1 MRRTSLSALAL
12 AWLWGAGIACS
23 GDAPGPASD
32 SAGVKA
38 EGAEKIDLEA
48 ALERSEFPLLL
59 WAAYSV
65 QEEYFDK
72 SRFDG
77 REQLSWA
84 LHDLS
89 LRFPELFAKLVG
101 ERIEITVGEASESF
115 SVGELGSPLVVAG
128 VLEQVLIFAKAHL
141 DLEDEEA
148 LHRLEYTAINGLL
161 SPLDP
166 HTILLTPEERSDLG
180 VRTKGQF
187 GGIGAEIIQEERR
200 IRVVRVLPTSPAEK
214 AGLKGGDLILQIGD
228 QSTVNM
234 AVSAA
239 QKLLR
244 GPVDTEIIVKIRRDK
259 KALKIAITRQII
271 SIESVLSARLPA
283 DVGYLRLITF
293 QENTGEQVATAI
305 REMQSEVPLKAVI
318 LDLRRNTGG
327 LLTQAIAVLDLFLSE
342 GELVSVHSAIGRE
355 SESAKP
361 ETIIGPEVAIVVLID
376 EEAASASEIVSGTLA
391 VSDRAVILGRRSFGK
406 GTVQMLKPLA
416 PYGRELALKM
426 TIAEYRVA
434 GDQRIQSLGVAP
446 DLVLYPVELSDI
458 QGVARYFDLERFE
471 RERERSQVA
480 HLPSARHDPEPVKR
494 PPVAK
499 VLRYLG
505 ELRDLSEGEPTELR
519 DPEVAIAREVAL
531 ALVGI
536 DKKGRNAALR
546 AVQARLADRED
557 SALVARLKAKKIPWQ
572 GSLAASGDPKIEVVA
587 SITSDGEIKAG
598 APFDLAVKVTN
609 IGSEP
614 ALRLHLLTECVHDEL
629 DGIELLIGSLPPG
642 ESVRREISLKV
653 MGWHPSFVE
662 DLGLEVHSGEPGEV
676 PDGAAKLR
684 LEVTGLPRSQPT
696 YDYWIVDDPALVAA
710 APARPEVVGPEIGE
724 PFKVV
729 GNGDGVLQ
737 AGERVLLAV
746 RAGNVGVA
754 PAKAVRA
761 LLRNKSGAQGL
772 LEEGFHDLGPIKVG
786 GQARGAFGI
795 SVAAKP
801 DLAAPLEL
809 DLMIADIDLHEAARE
824 RLELRLVGERPA
836 YVAGR
841 RRVRI
846 GDEGARLYNGAD
858 GKSAVLSEL
867 PAGTILQV
875 EGAAGRWLAVIIE
888 PGRRAWVPEDL
899 TSPAGAKA
907 KLRPLPAR
915 AVLLVQPPTIELA
928 ATPRVVKSA
937 TLRIEALL
945 SHPRRLRDVVIGVA
959 PVGPGEVEKKVFFKA
974 NAARSGD
981 GARSLAI
988 ATEVPL
994 VVGGNRI
1001 IITARDGDDVEASR
1015 EILVYRE

>member
-1 MRRTSLSALAL
+1 MGRRSLSALAL
-12 AWLWGAGIACS
+12 AWLLGAVIACS
-23 GDAPGPASD
+23 GDVPAAD
-32 SAGVKA
+32 SAEAKVVA
-38 EGAEKIDLEA
+38 EEKIDLEA
-48 ALERSEFPLLL
+48 ALDRSEFPLLL

-89 LRFPELFAKLVG
+89 LRFPELFAELVG

-128 VLEQVLIFAKAHL
+128 VLEQVLVFAKAHL

-200 IRVVRVLPTSPAEK
+200 IRVVRVLPRSPAQK

-244 GPVDTEIIVKIRRDK
+244 GPVDTEITVKIRRDK
-259 KALKIAITRQII
+259 KALKITIIRQII
-271 SIESVLSARLPA
+271 SVESVLSARLPA
-283 DVGYLRLITF
+283 DVGYLRLTTF

-305 REMQSEVPLKAVI
+305 REMQSEVPLKSVI
-318 LDLRRNTGG
+318 IDLRRNTGG

-361 ETIIGPEVAIVVLID
+361 ETIVGPEVAIVVLID
-376 EEAASASEIVSGTLA
+376 EEAASASEIVGGTLG
-391 VSDRAVILGRRSFGK
+391 VSGRAVVIGRRSFGK

-416 PYGRELALKM
+416 PYGRELALKL

-434 GDQRIQSLGVAP
+434 GDKRIQSLGVAP

-471 RERERSQVA
+471 RARERSQVA

-494 PPVAK
+494 PPKAK

-505 ELRDLSEGEPTELR
+505 ELRELTEGEPSELR

-531 ALVGI
+531 ALVDVGS
-536 DKKGRNAALR
+536 KGRSGALK
-546 AVQARLADRED
+546 AVQDRLAKRED
-557 SALVARLKAKKIPWQ
+557 AALVARLKEKKIPWQ
-572 GSLAASGDPKIEVVA
+572 GSFAASGDPKIEVVA
-587 SITSDGEIKAG
+587 SIVSDGEIKAG
-598 APFDLAVKVTN
+598 APFDLAVEVTN
-609 IGSEP
+609 TGSTP
-614 ALRLHLLTECVHDEL
+614 APRLHLLTQCVHDEL

-642 ESVRREISLKV
+642 ESVRRELSLKV
-653 MGWHPSFVE
+653 MSWHPSFVE
-662 DLGLEVHSGEPGEV
+662 DLGLEVHSGEPGEL
-676 PDGAAKLR
+676 PDGTAKLR

-710 APARPEVVGPEIGE
+710 APARPVVEGTVVGE
-724 PFKVV
+724 PFQVV
-729 GNGDGVLQ
+729 GNGDGFLQ

-746 RAGNVGVA
+746 RAGNIGEA

-761 LLRNKSGAQGL
+761 LLRNKSGTQGL
-772 LEEGFHDLGPIKVG
+772 LEEGFHDLGPINVG
-786 GQARGAFGI
+786 GEARGAFGI
-795 SVAAKP
+795 SVAEKP

-809 DLMIADIDLHEAARE
+809 DLMIADIELHEAARE
-824 RLELRLVGERPA
+824 RLELRVAGTRPGF
-836 YVAGR
+836 VAGR
-841 RRVRI
+841 RRVQI

-858 GKSAVLSEL
+858 ARSPVLREL
-867 PAGTILQV
+867 PAGAILQV
-875 EGAAGRWLAVIIE
+875 EGAAGGWLAVNIE
-888 PGRRAWVPEDL
+888 PGRRAWLPEDL
-899 TSPAGAKA
+899 TSPATSKA
-907 KLRPLPAR
+907 KPRSLPKR
-915 AVLLVQPPTIELA
+915 AAWLVRPPTIELA
-928 ATPRVVKSA
+928 VTPRSVKSA
-937 TLRIEALL
+937 TLPIEALL

-974 NAARSGD
+974 NAARSGE
-981 GARSLAI
+981 GARSLSI

-1001 IITARDGDDVEASR
+1001 TITARDGDDVEASR